1 MITKSMS
8 LALII
13 SLLTLQTGCYN
24 TYSVKLEEFQKIQ
37 ESYDS
42 SFKQVKTTNDISVTI
57 TENSRVGVTSKSGR
71 YYPISPF
78 NFSINENQLVAPDE
92 DLLLEMKD
100 IESMNVKIINT
111 TSTSLLVAGVAVA
124 LIGAAVGITLAT
136 PDCTG
141 NFCN

>member
-1 MITKSMS
+1 MS

-100 IESMNVKIINT
+100 IESMNVKIINS
-111 TSTSLLVAGVAVA
+111 TSTSFLVAGVAVA

>member
-1 MITKSMS
+1 MS

-24 TYSVKLEEFQKIQ
+24 TYSVKLKEFQKIQ
-37 ESYDS
+37 ESYDA
-42 SFKQVKTTNDISVTI
+42 SFKIVQTTNDISVTI

-78 NFSINENQLVAPDE
+78 NFSVNENQLVAPDE

-100 IESMNVKIINT
+100 IESMNVKIINP

-136 PDCTG
+136 PDCSG

>member
-1 MITKSMS
+1 MS